1 MLPQELVASIC
12 CALAVSSQVQGD
24 GLTGFKGNRLKGSI
38 SCVHPNIVHDLVG
51 RIGEADNYSSVL
63 HLYLQQGYCVAA
75 NIPTM
80 LRKPLANRTF
90 RTFDGHDAE
99 LWETTLR
106 LDHGDGTSEVVD
118 AYSIVFPREME
129 ITNRD

>member
-1 MLPQELVASIC
+1 MLPQGFIASIC
-12 CALAVSSQVQGD
+12 CVLAVSSQVQGD

-51 RIGEADNYSSVL
+51 RIGDAGDYSSVL
-63 HLYLQQGYCVAA
+63 NLYLQQGYCVAA
-75 NIPTM
+75 DIPTM
-80 LRKPLANRTF
+80 LRKPMVNRTF
-90 RTFDGHDAE
+90 RTFDGHAAE

-106 LDHGDGTSEVVD
+106 LDRGDGTSEVLD

-129 ITNRD
+129 MTSRD